1 MKTPNGIEAQL
12 SLQKIRELFAQKT
25 TSPGI
30 LVFSRMM
37 ELLHANGRALELTDQ
52 SEKGATA
59 PIRFVLL
66 RSVLEVCAEIQQALD
81 SYVAAGVWVPL
92 EVSKLVSRPARW
104 LLLRGFGLLDRNA
117 IDHSRIVI
125 VLDEVG
131 FGEKNRTQSSQRHV
145 QLGLRQR
152 PVAAPAATR

>member
-1 MKTPNGIEAQL
+1 MKTPNGIEVQL
-12 SLQKIRELFAQKT
+12 SFQNIRELFGQKT

-30 LVFSRMM
+30 LIFSRMM
-37 ELLHANGRALELTDQ
+37 ELLHANRRALELTDQ
-52 SEKGATA
+52 SEKGVTA
-59 PIRFVLL
+59 PIRLVLS
-66 RSVLEVCAEIQQALD
+66 RSVLEVCAEVQQALD

-92 EVSKLVSRPARW
+92 EVSKLVSGPARS

-131 FGEKNRTQSSQRHV
+131 FGEKNRTQSSQGHV
-145 QLGLRQR
+145 QLDLSQR
-152 PVAAPAATR
+152 SVTTPAATR